1 MLALL
6 AVASAVAFM
15 GPNGVTAPAPRCVTA
30 QAPRTMR
37 PVAGVQLTNAMA
49 MPHARLANPRARVVA
64 QAPGWRSNP
73 AVVGVQRL
81 YDRVVDDSLAE
92 RNVEETRANYEVELQ
107 KDPDSTDTAY
117 AAFALRAALNAYY
130 EDELRLPPAIGA
142 VGSIVAGALLAWIW
156 AHHGHIIPR

>member
-1 MLALL
+1 M
-6 AVASAVAFM
+6 
-15 GPNGVTAPAPRCVTA
+15 
-30 QAPRTMR
+30 
-37 PVAGVQLTNAMA
+37 
-49 MPHARLANPRARVVA
+49 
-64 QAPGWRSNP
+64 
-73 AVVGVQRL
+73 GVQRL

-117 AAFALRAALNAYY
+117 AAFALQAALNAYY

-142 VGSIVAGALLAWIW
+142 VLCLLLAWIW